1 MPSAPGLELLAP
13 MLASAGPL
21 PAGPGWAWE
30 FKYDGVRAIAYV
42 DERVRVYSRNNN
54 EITETYPELGEAAG
68 LLSGRRAVLDGEI
81 VALDHDQPSFSLL
94 QQRMHTAAP
103 APRLLQTVPVFY
115 YVFDVLAVDG
125 QDLTGQPYAARRDIL
140 AGLSLSGEHVKVPA
154 HFVDADG
161 EKMLQAAEIAGLEG
175 VVAKRLSSPYRAGKR
190 SADWTKVPLIKTQ
203 EVIVIGWKPGE
214 GRRAGTIGSL
224 LLAVYDQNDHL
235 SYAGHVGTGF
245 TELALRQLHQQL
257 TPIAR
262 GTPAVG
268 DVPREHAR
276 HAHWVEPALVGE
288 VTFRSW
294 TPENRLRHASWRGLR
309 TDRAPSSA
317 KRDIFRPAVPAEP
330 EIAYAMVSSDRRVR
344 VEIIRR
350 GEAQFFRVLYGDS
363 VLEGLDIKAV
373 EALMTQLGI
382 EMDALE
388 PVDGEAPGET
398 PGGTNRL
405 PA

>member
-1 MPSAPGLELLAP
+1 MPSVPDLELLAP

-54 EITETYPELGEAAG
+54 EITDTYPELGEAAD
-68 LLSGRRAVLDGEI
+68 LLAGRRAVLDGEI

-94 QQRMHTAAP
+94 QQRMHTAVP
-103 APRLLQTVPVFY
+103 AQRLLQTVPVFY

-140 AGLSLSGEHVKVPA
+140 ADLSLAGDHVKVPG
-154 HFVDADG
+154 HFVDVDG

-175 VVAKRLSSPYRAGKR
+175 VVAKRLSSPYRPGKR
-190 SADWTKVPLIKTQ
+190 SAEWTKVPLIRTQ

-235 SYAGHVGTGF
+235 AYAGHVGTGF

-257 TPIAR
+257 APIAR

-276 HAHWVEPALVGE
+276 YGHWVEPALVGE
-288 VTFRSW
+288 VAFRTW

-309 TDRAPSSA
+309 TDRAPTSA
-317 KRDIFRPAVPAEP
+317 RRSPPPLPAPPQGHVEG
-330 EIAYAMVSSDRRVR
+330 AYRTPDGRWRIEAV
-344 VEIIRR
+344 RR
-350 GEAQFFRVLYGDS
+350 GHDQFFRVVHGENVVD
-363 VLEGLDIKAV
+363 GLN
-373 EALMTQLGI
+373 I
-382 EMDALE
+382 EMVEELLEQAKVSMAALV
-388 PVDGEAPGET
+388 PVDAASARPDGEPG
-398 PGGTNRL
+398 
-405 PA
+405 AA